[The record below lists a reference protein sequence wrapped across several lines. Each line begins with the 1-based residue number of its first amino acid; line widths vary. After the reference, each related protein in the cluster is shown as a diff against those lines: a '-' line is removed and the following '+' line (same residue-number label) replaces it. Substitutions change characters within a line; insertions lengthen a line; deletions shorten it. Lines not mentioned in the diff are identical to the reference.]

1 MHPVAAGLLRRLAG
15 AVGGG
20 EHRGHVGVLGRN
32 GHDTDAGAQPERAL
46 FPGEFEVANRFAQ
59 RLGGAHGFVQRTALE
74 QYPELIAAQAR
85 QGIAPADFGFEQ
97 RPDLTQQ
104 GIAGAVPA
112 GVVDDLEL
120 IQIETAQGIRGFV
133 RLGALQGAFHA
144 VLEFTAIHQSGEHV
158 VTRVIAQTPVQL
170 ARFAHIMEHQHAARH
185 RAAAVANGR
194 CRAFD
199 IDFVAVAANQQHRP
213 HRLDGARAAD
223 GDRQRIFQ
231 RFARFLVECAE
242 DLLDRPALA
251 ILETPSGERLGDRV
265 QIVDHALGVGG
276 DDAVADALQSDL
288 RALLL
293 AEQRFLVELAL
304 GDIEF
309 DADQP
314 Q

>member
-1 MHPVAAGLLRRLAG
+1 MRAAHCISRRRRIKSISFSSKLCTRLRPASFAAWQALSAAESTEATSAFSAEMGTTPMLAPS
-15 AVGGG
+15 
-20 EHRGHVGVLGRN
+20 RN
-32 GHDTDAGAQPERAL
+32 
-46 FPGEFEVANRFAQ
+46 V
-59 RLGGAHGFVQRTALE
+59 RTALE

-288 RALLL
+288 RTLLL
-293 AEQRFLVELAL
+293 TEQRFLVELAL